1 MIGVYRVRL
10 SSVTASMGFAF
21 PNGVTSYLSGGLFL
35 GLGLM
40 VMYLTLG
47 VKAGASSFLSS
58 TLTYVTPLKAE
69 RSSRQWRLLFAL
81 AMVLGAWLYAA
92 THQAFFVTAV
102 GWWRLALG
110 GLLVGFGTRL
120 SSGCTSG
127 HGICGVASFSRASLL
142 AVVVFMAV
150 AIVTARIVLL
160 LGVTP

>member
-1 MIGVYRVRL
+1 
-10 SSVTASMGFAF
+10 MGDPF
-21 PNGVTSYLSGGLFL
+21 PTGVTSFLGGGLL
-35 GLGLM
+35 MGLGLV

-69 RSSRQWRLLFAL
+69 RGSRQWRLLFAAAL
-81 AMVLGAWLYAA
+81 VLGAWLYAA
-92 THQAFFVTAV
+92 AHQAFFATAV
-102 GWWRLALG
+102 SSWRLALG

-127 HGICGVASFSRASLL
+127 HGLCGVASFSRASLL
-142 AVVVFMAV
+142 AVLVFMGV
-150 AIVTARIVLL
+150 AIITARLMLL

>member
-1 MIGVYRVRL
+1 
-10 SSVTASMGFAF
+10 MGDPF
-21 PNGVTSYLSGGLFL
+21 PTGVTSFLGGGLL
-35 GLGLM
+35 MGLGLV

-69 RSSRQWRLLFAL
+69 RGSRHWRLLFAAAL
-81 AMVLGAWLYAA
+81 VLGAWLYAA
-92 THQAFFVTAV
+92 GHQAFFATAV
-102 GWWRLALG
+102 SGWRLGLG

-127 HGICGVASFSRASLL
+127 HGLCGLASFSRASLL
-142 AVVVFMAV
+142 AVLVFMGV
-150 AIVTARIVLL
+150 AIITARLMLL